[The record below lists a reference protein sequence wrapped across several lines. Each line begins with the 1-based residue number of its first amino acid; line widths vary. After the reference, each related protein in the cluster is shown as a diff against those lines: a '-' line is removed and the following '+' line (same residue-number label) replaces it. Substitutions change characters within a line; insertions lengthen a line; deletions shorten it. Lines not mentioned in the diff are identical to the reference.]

1 MQISADEY
9 REIRRRR
16 TDQKS
21 RYEQGK
27 TSKVETTKPR
37 VTSRILLNKWQRQ
50 KEKDYQHWLKDQ
62 AYQHQL
68 KQERFEREQA
78 ELHWHCPFFRHCWN
92 EGLKLP
98 TRHDC
103 PEYSNQYQE
112 YRQSQTN
119 RRSIHAQDAYHHNN
133 IDRCLK
139 KWKCSWLVQKKSH
152 WTGLGWSWRGRHWKK
167 IHMVG
172 RPVVPR
178 RFDEKPKEEGAAPK
192 EQRDGTGSSTR

>member
-9 REIRRRR
+9 TEIRRRR
-16 TDQKS
+16 AEQKS
-21 RYEQGK
+21 RYEQRK
-27 TSKVETTKPR
+27 TSKAETSKLQ

-68 KQERFEREQA
+68 KQEEYEREQA
-78 ELHWHCPFFRHCWN
+78 ELHWNCPFFRHCWN

-103 PEYSNQYQE
+103 PECSNQYRE

-119 RRSIHAQDAYHHNN
+119 HRSIHAQDTYHHNN
-133 IDRCLK
+133 MDWWLK
-139 KWKCSWLVQKKSH
+139 NKSVH
-152 WTGLGWSWRGRHWKK
+152 NQLGKR
-167 IHMVG
+167 
-172 RPVVPR
+172 VV
-178 RFDEKPKEEGAAPK
+178 DH
-192 EQRDGTGSSTR
+192 D